1 MNNPQVLLGTSQ
13 VPDRSSLM
21 QHLPP
26 RGYPSPL
33 QQSSPFN
40 SPMWE
45 MRNPHPSVPSPG
57 LAPQQPYISSTEPT
71 TGTVPSLS
79 QGPFVPSTVPTHVR
93 SLTPLPRQL
102 VPFPRGLDVPLQRPF
117 SSPTMPLPVRIGS
130 LPQRHS
136 TPSPVSIPED
146 TITTTPR
153 PFTPLYGRATTPSE
167 RSLTPCTAPRP
178 VRTTVPLQSSH
189 VTSTHPSPIRI
200 VASPHQTFTPSP
212 VPSVAQRAT
221 VPPQRPFA
229 PPAVQSAVCVT
240 TLPHR
245 PSVLSTVSSPER
257 AIAPPQ
263 SPFASSTWPS
273 PMGITSPPQRP
284 FVPSTISPPGGF
296 PTASPQQYIAPTVP
310 SPRKVLSPP
319 QQTVLPRQVSPPS
332 PFNSPPNERFQPVPQ
347 QPYIQPCTPSPR
359 ARGVLAPPQHPLL
372 QSTVPAIRGITSP
385 EQQPP
390 LVINQPRPAQASQLS
405 SPSLFQGPV
414 SIIPSSLPSHSG
426 ISFSMQ
432 QFSPP
437 SNSPFLP
444 ASSGP
449 SGSSHG
455 SSIAAAL
462 DRHIMEKQLR
472 GITKVGV
479 ASQGTNMRPS
489 LAPQQSSS
497 TGQTAVRRS
506 PSQSNTQKRA
516 SLYKEDVRGREHR
529 SRRLVM
535 VIIITFIK
543 KGNDKLQ

>member
-40 SPMWE
+40 SPMWQT
-45 MRNPHPSVPSPG
+45 RNPRPSVPSPG

-71 TGTVPSLS
+71 TGAVPSLS
-79 QGPFVPSTVPTHVR
+79 QGPFVASTVSTRVR

-102 VPFPRGLDVPLQRPF
+102 VPFPRGLDVPLQQ
-117 SSPTMPLPVRIGS
+117 PTMPLPVRIGP

-136 TPSPVSIPED
+136 TPSPVPIPED
-146 TITTTPR
+146 TITTTPI
-153 PFTPLYGRATTPSE
+153 PFTSLYGRASTQSQ
-167 RSLTPCTAPRP
+167 RSLIPCTSPPP
-178 VRTTVPLQSSH
+178 VRNAVPLQSPH

-240 TLPHR
+240 TLSHR
-245 PSVLSTVSSPER
+245 PFVLSTASSPER

-263 SPFASSTWPS
+263 PPFASSTRPS
-273 PMGITSPPQRP
+273 PMGVTSPPQMP
-284 FVPSTISPPGGF
+284 YVPSTISPPGGF
-296 PTASPQQYIAPTVP
+296 PTASPQQYISPAVP

-319 QQTVLPRQVSPPS
+319 QQPVLPRQVSPPS
-332 PFNSPPNERFQPVPQ
+332 PFKSPPNERFQP
-347 QPYIQPCTPSPR
+347 YIQPCTPPSR
-359 ARGVLAPPQHPLL
+359 VRGVLAPPQHSLL

-385 EQQPP
+385 GQQPP
-390 LVINQPRPAQASQLS
+390 LVINQSRPAQASQLS
-405 SPSLFQGPV
+405 SPSLFQGPA

-426 ISFSMQ
+426 ISFPMQ

-444 ASSGP
+444 ASFGP

-479 ASQGTNMRPS
+479 LSQGTNMRPS
-489 LAPQQSSS
+489 LAAQQSSS

-516 SLYKEDVRGREHR
+516 SLHKEDVRGREHR
-529 SRRLVM
+529 SRRLV
-535 VIIITFIK
+535 ITFYK
-543 KGNDKLQ
+543 ERKW